1 MQSEELLFEEAKK
14 LHINGKI
21 KEAQA
26 IYLKL
31 LKTNSKNS
39 NLLYLLGT
47 NYVQLKN
54 FKKAKECLDIS
65 IKINNVFPESY
76 NSRGVIFAEKGDYLN
91 AIKDYDKALSLKK
104 NYFDANLNKAV
115 ALKNISKFSEAIK
128 YLEICIKLKPNDC
141 KIYNN
146 LGNIFNSLKKYTLA
160 RNNYTKAIELNTN
173 FAEAYSNRG
182 ELLQLYFDD
191 FENAIEDYN
200 IALKINENLD
210 YVKGKRLNAK
220 MTLHDWKDYEKEI
233 KLINDDI
240 KMEKK
245 TIIPFTHTSLIDDPE
260 QQKRITE
267 LFLDE
272 HYLTPRKQKN
282 NFKNDKIIIGYF
294 SAEFHN
300 HPVMH
305 LILDVF
311 KNHNKSKFKIYGFN
325 IGPIKDEWTE
335 EVKKHFDKF
344 IDISDMSDSKISSLC
359 KELKLDI
366 AVNLTGHTLNARNN
380 IFFNQLA
387 TKQINYLGYPGT
399 MGSKHYDY
407 IIADKIVIPEENKKY
422 FSEKVIYLPNCYQ
435 ANQKIIEV
443 SDKDLNKKDLGLPEN
458 KFIFACFN
466 NGYKITPTIY
476 KRWMNIL
483 KKCESSVLWLLQNK
497 ELGKQNLWKEAETQ
511 GVNRER
517 IIFARRIPLKEHLKR
532 LDFIDLFLDTFP
544 YNAHTTASESIRAGI
559 PILTLKG
566 KSFPSRVA
574 SSILTNIGLE
584 NLITSNIKDYEN
596 KAIFLANNIQ
606 EIKNLK
612 KHLKNKVNTH
622 KLFDSKT
629 FTNDLEKIYTKIL
642 YQ

>member
-21 KEAQA
+21 KEAQV

-47 NYVQLKN
+47 TYVQLKN

-115 ALKNISKFSEAIK
+115 ALKNISKFNEAIR
-128 YLEICIKLKPNDC
+128 YLEICIKLKPKDS

-146 LGNIFNSLKKYTLA
+146 LGNIFRSLKKYTLA
-160 RNNYTKAIELNTN
+160 RNSYTKAIELNTN

-200 IALKINENLD
+200 IALKINKNLD
-210 YVKGKRLNAK
+210 YVKGKRLHAK
-220 MTLHDWKDYEKEI
+220 MALHDWKDYEKEI
-233 KLINDDI
+233 KLINDEI
-240 KMEKK
+240 KMKKK
-245 TIIPFTHTSLIDDPE
+245 TINPFIHTSLIDDPE

-267 LFLDE
+267 LFLE
-272 HYLTPRKQKN
+272 EYYLTPRKQKN

-311 KNHNKSKFKIYGFN
+311 KNHNKSEFKIYGFN

-335 EVKKHFDKF
+335 KVKKHFDKF
-344 IDISDMSDSKISSLC
+344 IDISHMSDSKISSLC

-366 AVNLTGHTLNARNN
+366 AVNLTGHTLNARNS

-399 MGSKHYDY
+399 MGSECYDY

-422 FSEKVIYLPNCYQ
+422 FSEKVLYLPNCYQ
-435 ANQKIIEV
+435 PNQKRIEV
-443 SDKDLNKKDLGLPEN
+443 SDKNLKKKDFGLPED
-458 KFIFACFN
+458 KFIFGCFN
-466 NGYKITPTIY
+466 NGYKITPSIF

-483 KKCESSVLWLLQNK
+483 KKCDSSVLWLLQDK
-497 ELGKQNLWKEAETQ
+497 ELGKKNLWREAEKQ
-511 GVNRER
+511 GIDKER
-517 IIFARRIPLKEHLKR
+517 IIFAGRITLKDHLKR
-532 LDFIDLFLDTFP
+532 LEFIDLFLDTFP
-544 YNAHTTASESIRAGI
+544 YNAHTTASESIRAGV

-612 KHLKNKVNTH
+612 KNLKNKVNTH